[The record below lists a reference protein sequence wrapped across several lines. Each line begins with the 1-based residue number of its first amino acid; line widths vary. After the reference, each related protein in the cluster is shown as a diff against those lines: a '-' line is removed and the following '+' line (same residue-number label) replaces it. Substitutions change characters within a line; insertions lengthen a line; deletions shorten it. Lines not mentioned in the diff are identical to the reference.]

1 MTLQAILRGLL
12 LTEIIFYGW
21 LSYAL
26 NARGASAGAIA
37 AGVLLIAIAWRMS
50 HALVSFIFTSGLR
63 WRDSR
68 SLPWGNSM
76 AALANELAAR
86 FICFNWS
93 QPFESLALGPD
104 PCGRKDGV
112 PVLLVH
118 GFVCNRGLWVKFRKR
133 LAAAGLG
140 PIYTI
145 SLTPLFG
152 SIDALVPKLNAR
164 IEAICAETG
173 ASKVMIVAH
182 SMGGLVA
189 RAYLAR
195 EGATSGS
202 SRIASLVTLGSPH
215 HGTELGRLGF
225 GLNTGQMRDQSAWLR
240 TLEAAE
246 AASVGRPATLSIY
259 TLNDDLVYPAESS
272 VLAWAENVPVSAVGH
287 MGLVFSEPVAL
298 RVIQHLRGA
307 GADLNADPN
316 VGLDNNPS

>member
-1 MTLQAILRGLL
+1 MTLKAILRSLL
-12 LTEIIFYGW
+12 LTEIILYGW
-21 LSYAL
+21 LCYAL
-26 NARGASAGAIA
+26 NERGVSAGAIA
-37 AGVLLIAIAWRMS
+37 SVVLLIAIAWRLS
-50 HALVSFIFTSGLR
+50 HALVSFSFTSGLR
-63 WRDSR
+63 WRDGR
-68 SLPWGNSM
+68 TLPWGNSM

-93 QPFESLALGPD
+93 QPFESLALGSD

-112 PVLLVH
+112 PILLVH
-118 GFVCNRGLWVKFRKR
+118 GLVCNRGLWVKFRKR
-133 LAAAGLG
+133 LAAADLG

-152 SIDALVPKLNAR
+152 SIDALVPKLDAR

-173 ASKVMIVAH
+173 ASQVMIVAH

-189 RAYLAR
+189 RAYIAR
-195 EGATSGS
+195 EVATSRS

-246 AASVGRPATLSIY
+246 AVNVGRPATLSIY

-287 MGLVFSEPVAL
+287 MGLVFSDPVAL
-298 RVIQHLRGA
+298 RVIRHLRGA
-307 GADLNADPN
+307 DADLNTDLNA
-316 VGLDNNPS
+316 GLDNNPS